1 LLTPTAG
8 FGYWYLTSLG
18 NLTEPLLR
26 LEYGMAC
33 RMKLSKC
40 CIASLCAVTIWVA
53 ACTTVQT
60 TAPGAVGIDRKQ
72 RMLVSEDEVE
82 KAAAQAY
89 AQQVQQA
96 QSTGKLNTNAQ
107 LTARVRRI
115 AQRLIPQTQVFRP
128 DAPQWKWEVNT
139 LQTDEMNAYAMP
151 GGKIMVYSGLV
162 DKLNLNDAE
171 LAAVI
176 GHEISHALRE
186 HTRER
191 VSRAYAQ
198 QLALAG
204 LAVVTGAGGGALD
217 LAGQVASVT
226 FQLPHSRE
234 QESEADIMGL
244 ELMARAGYDP
254 HSAVSVWQKMMA
266 AEKSSP
272 PQFLSTHPSP
282 GNRIAELQARIPKVL
297 PLYEAAVKNA

>member
-1 LLTPTAG
+1 
-8 FGYWYLTSLG
+8 
-18 NLTEPLLR
+18 
-26 LEYGMAC
+26 MAC